1 MDLNSVYLIS
11 LNLPSHQSY
20 RKLDH
25 MEMQSTNLKS
35 SYNLLDSLS
44 LLCDNN

>member
-11 LNLPSHQSY
+11 LNLPLQQTY
-20 RKLDH
+20 RKLDY
-25 MEMQSTNLKS
+25 MEMQRTNLKS

-44 LLCDNN
+44 LLCDIN